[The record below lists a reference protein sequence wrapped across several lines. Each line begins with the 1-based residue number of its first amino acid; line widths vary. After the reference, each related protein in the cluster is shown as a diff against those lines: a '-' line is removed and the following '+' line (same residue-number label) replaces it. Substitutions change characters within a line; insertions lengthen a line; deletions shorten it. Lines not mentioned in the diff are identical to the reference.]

1 MKMWYIYK
9 LKYLSPAKKDIMKF
23 IGYNI
28 DLKDIPYEVAKTLR
42 DKCHVFFQLYISLDL
57 FHLEDPHRLRS

>member
-28 DLKDIPYEVAKTLR
+28 DLKHILYEVAKTLR
-42 DKCHVFFQLYISLDL
+42 DKCFLSIVHKS
-57 FHLEDPHRLRS
+57 